1 MKDTLVIDIETSN
14 TFADVGRDNFDA
26 LNISVIGAYSYD
38 RDEYMI
44 FDENELDKLGE
55 LMRESGLI
63 VGFASK
69 RFDLPVMRRYYDFDL
84 FAIPHLDILDE
95 IELSSGKRISLD
107 ILAKENLG
115 YGKIGKGS
123 DAPILY
129 EQGKIDEL
137 KKYCLHDVK
146 VTKEVYDLA
155 KTQGHLMVPQFDED
169 PLKVVFDW
177 GEKLLYQ
184 RLF

>member
-14 TFADVGRDNFDA
+14 TFADVGRENFDA

-38 RDEYMI
+38 RDEFMI

-55 LMRESGLI
+55 LMREAGLI

-69 RFDLPVMRRYYDFDL
+69 RFDLPVMRRYYNFDL

-107 ILAKENLG
+107 VLAKENLG

-137 KKYCLHDVK
+137 KEYCLHDVK

-155 KTQGHLMVPQFDED
+155 KTQGHLMVPQRNED
-169 PLKVVFDW
+169 PLKVNFEW